1 MALQIQ
7 PFVGTD
13 TFTMNSFNNKITEVN
28 EFVNNTAQE
37 VKNDSTT
44 KYSDMQAK
52 VNNMDSK
59 VTAMN
64 EKVDNAVANAI
75 SVPIG
80 AIVIWS
86 GSVDNIPT
94 YWHLCD
100 GTNGTI
106 DLRDKFVLGAGN
118 GYNVGATGG
127 EATHTLTI
135 AEMPSHS
142 HSIAYGFDNIY
153 SGSQQSYRVSD
164 ISMTT
169 SSTSTG
175 KTGGGAA
182 HNNMPPYY
190 ALCYIQR
197 IA

>member
-37 VKNDSTT
+37 VKNDSTA
-44 KYSDMQAK
+44 KYSDMQGK
-52 VNNMDSK
+52 VNNMNSK

-64 EKVDNAVANAI
+64 TKVDNAVANAI
-75 SVPIG
+75 SVPVG

-86 GSVDNIPT
+86 GSVNNIPT

-118 GYNVGATGG
+118 GYSVGATGG

-135 AEMPSHS
+135 KEMPSHS
-142 HSIAYGFDNIY
+142 HDIAYGTSTAD
-153 SGSQQSYRVSD
+153 SGGSTIADVSD
-164 ISMTT
+164 EYSPNSKVTE
-169 SSTSTG
+169 

>member
-28 EFVNNTAQE
+28 KFVNGTAQE

-44 KYSDMQAK
+44 KYSDMQSK
-52 VNNMDSK
+52 VDNMNSK

-64 EKVDNAVANAI
+64 VKVDNAVANAI
-75 SVPIG
+75 SVPVG

-86 GSVDNIPT
+86 GSVNNIPA

-118 GYNVGATGG
+118 SYSVGATGG

-135 AEMPSHS
+135 EEIPSHS
-142 HSIAYGFDNIY
+142 HSISYGRH
-153 SGSQQSYRVSD
+153 GGTGQ
-164 ISMTT
+164 TT
-169 SSTSTG
+169 SVVFDDSKYTEATSEE
-175 KTGGGAA
+175 GGGAA

>member
-28 EFVNNTAQE
+28 KFVNGTAQE

-44 KYSDMQAK
+44 KYSDMQSK
-52 VNNMDSK
+52 VDNMDSK

-64 EKVDNAVANAI
+64 VKVDNAVANAI
-75 SVPIG
+75 SVPVG

-86 GSVDNIPT
+86 GSVNNIPA

-118 GYNVGATGG
+118 SYSVGAIGG
-127 EATHTLTI
+127 ETTHTLTI
-135 AEMPSHS
+135 GEMPSHS
-142 HSIAYGFDNIY
+142 HSISY
-153 SGSQQSYRVSD
+153 SRHGGTGQ
-164 ISMTT
+164 TT
-169 SSTSTG
+169 SAEFGGGNYTEDTSTE
-175 KTGGGAA
+175 GGGAA

>member
-44 KYSDMQAK
+44 KYSDMQSK
-52 VNNMDSK
+52 VDNMDSK
-59 VTAMN
+59 VTAMDV
-64 EKVDNAVANAI
+64 KVDNAVANAI
-75 SVPIG
+75 SVPVG

-86 GSVDNIPT
+86 GSVDNIPA

-118 GYNVGATGG
+118 GYSVGATGG

-135 AEMPSHS
+135 GEMPSHS
-142 HSIAYGFDNIY
+142 HSITYGTSPAN
-153 SGSQQSYRVSD
+153 SGGQ
-164 ISMTT
+164 TT
-169 SSTSTG
+169 SNFSAYSPNSKVTE

>member
-44 KYSDMQAK
+44 KYSDMQGK
-52 VNNMDSK
+52 VDNMDSK
-59 VTAMN
+59 VTAMDV
-64 EKVDNAVANAI
+64 KVDNAVANAI
-75 SVPIG
+75 SVPVG

-86 GSVDNIPT
+86 GSVNNIPA

-118 GYNVGATGG
+118 GYSVGATGG

-135 AEMPSHS
+135 REMPSHS
-142 HSIAYGFDNIY
+142 HSISYDRYGGTGQVTSADF
-153 SGSQQSYRVSD
+153 SGSKD
-164 ISMTT
+164 TKA
-169 SSTSTG
+169 TSTV
-175 KTGGGAA
+175 GGGAA

>member
-44 KYSDMQAK
+44 KYSDMQGK
-52 VNNMDSK
+52 VDNMNSK

-64 EKVDNAVANAI
+64 TKVDNAVANAI

-86 GSVDNIPT
+86 GSVNNIPT

-118 GYNVGATGG
+118 GYSVGATGG

-135 AEMPSHS
+135 GEMPSHS
-142 HSIAYGFDNIY
+142 HNITYG
-153 SGSQQSYRVSD
+153 
-164 ISMTT
+164 
-169 SSTSTG
+169 TSTVEQG
-175 KTGGGAA
+175 NDIVTKFSEYSLSESKVTEKTGGGVA

>member
-13 TFTMNSFNNKITEVN
+13 TFTMNSFNNKITEIN
-28 EFVNNTAQE
+28 KFVNFTAQE
-37 VKNDSTT
+37 VKNDSTI
-44 KYSDMQAK
+44 KYLDMQGK
-52 VNNMDSK
+52 VDNMDSK
-59 VTAMN
+59 VTAMDV
-64 EKVDNAVANAI
+64 KVDNAVANAI
-75 SVPIG
+75 SVPVG

-86 GSVDNIPT
+86 GSVDNIPA

-118 GYNVGATGG
+118 GYSVGATGG

-135 AEMPSHS
+135 GEMPSHY
-142 HSIAYGFDNIY
+142 HSISY
-153 SGSQQSYRVSD
+153 SRHGGTGQ
-164 ISMTT
+164 TT
-169 SSTSTG
+169 SAEFGGGNYTEDTSTE
-175 KTGGGAA
+175 GGGAA

>member
-13 TFTMNSFNNKITEVN
+13 TFTMNSFNNKITEIN
-28 EFVNNTAQE
+28 KFVNNTAQE
-37 VKNDSTT
+37 VKNDSTI
-44 KYSDMQAK
+44 KYLDMQGK
-52 VNNMDSK
+52 VDNMDSK
-59 VTAMN
+59 VTAMDV
-64 EKVDNAVANAI
+64 KVDNAVANAI
-75 SVPIG
+75 SVPVG

-86 GSVDNIPT
+86 GSVDNIPA

-118 GYNVGATGG
+118 GYSVGATGG

-135 AEMPSHS
+135 GEMPSHS
-142 HSIAYGFDNIY
+142 HSISY
-153 SGSQQSYRVSD
+153 SRHGGTGQ
-164 ISMTT
+164 TT
-169 SSTSTG
+169 SAEFGGGNYTEDTSTE
-175 KTGGGAA
+175 GGGAA

>member
-86 GSVDNIPT
+86 GSVDNIPA

-142 HSIAYGFDNIY
+142 HDITYGFYNIY
-153 SGSQQSYRVSD
+153 SGSSQPNRVSD
-164 ISMTT
+164 IGMTT
-169 SSTSTG
+169 KSMSTG
-175 KTGGGAA
+175 EIGGGAA

>member
-44 KYSDMQAK
+44 KYSDMQGK
-52 VNNMDSK
+52 VDNMDSK

-64 EKVDNAVANAI
+64 TKVDNAVANAI
-75 SVPIG
+75 SVPVG

-86 GSVDNIPT
+86 GSVDNIPA

-118 GYNVGATGG
+118 GYSVGVTGG

-135 AEMPSHS
+135 EEMPSHS
-142 HSIAYGFDNIY
+142 HSI
-153 SGSQQSYRVSD
+153 SYQRHGG
-164 ISMTT
+164 TGQ
-169 SSTSTG
+169 STSADFSVGNNT
-175 KTGGGAA
+175 KATSTVGGGAA

>member
-44 KYSDMQAK
+44 KYSDMQGK
-52 VNNMDSK
+52 VDNMDSK
-59 VTAMN
+59 VTAMDV
-64 EKVDNAVANAI
+64 KVDNAVANAI
-75 SVPIG
+75 SVPVG

-86 GSVDNIPT
+86 GSVNNIPA

-118 GYNVGATGG
+118 GYSVGATGG

-135 AEMPSHS
+135 EEMPSHS
-142 HSIAYGFDNIY
+142 HSI
-153 SGSQQSYRVSD
+153 SYDRHGGTGQ
-164 ISMTT
+164 TT
-169 SSTSTG
+169 SADFSVGRHTKATSTV
-175 KTGGGAA
+175 GGGAA

>member
-44 KYSDMQAK
+44 KYSDMQSK
-52 VNNMDSK
+52 VDNMDSK
-59 VTAMN
+59 VTAMDV
-64 EKVDNAVANAI
+64 KVDNAVANAI
-75 SVPIG
+75 SVPVG

-86 GSVDNIPT
+86 GSVNNIPA

-118 GYNVGATGG
+118 GYSVGATGG

-135 AEMPSHS
+135 GEMPSHS
-142 HSIAYGFDNIY
+142 HSISYERYGGDGSITSADFSR
-153 SGSQQSYRVSD
+153 SGFTK
-164 ISMTT
+164 TT
-169 SSTSTG
+169 STA
-175 KTGGGAA
+175 GGGAA

>member
-1 MALQIQ
+1 MTLQIQ

-13 TFTMNSFNNKITEVN
+13 TFTMNSFNNKITEIN
-28 EFVNNTAQE
+28 EFVNHTAQE
-37 VKNDSTT
+37 MKNDSTI
-44 KYSDMQAK
+44 KYLDMQGK
-52 VNNMDSK
+52 VDNMDSK
-59 VTAMN
+59 VTAMDV
-64 EKVDNAVANAI
+64 KVDNAVANAI
-75 SVPIG
+75 SVPVG

-86 GSVDNIPT
+86 GSVDNIPA

-118 GYNVGATGG
+118 GYSVGATGG

-135 AEMPSHS
+135 NEMPSHS
-142 HSIAYGFDNIY
+142 HSISYGR
-153 SGSQQSYRVSD
+153 SGGLGQPTAADLDSGGS
-164 ISMTT
+164 TAA
-169 SSTSTG
+169 TSTEG
-175 KTGGGAA
+175 YGDA

>member
-13 TFTMNSFNNKITEVN
+13 TFTMNSFNNKITEIN
-28 EFVNNTAQE
+28 KFVNNTAQE

-44 KYSDMQAK
+44 KYSDMQSK
-52 VNNMDSK
+52 VDNMNSK

-64 EKVDNAVANAI
+64 VKVDNAVANAI
-75 SVPIG
+75 SVPVG

-86 GSVDNIPT
+86 GSVNNIPA

-118 GYNVGATGG
+118 SYSVGATGG

-135 AEMPSHS
+135 EEMPSHS
-142 HSIAYGFDNIY
+142 HSI
-153 SGSQQSYRVSD
+153 SYDRHGGTGH
-164 ISMTT
+164 TT
-169 SSTSTG
+169 SAELDGSDYTKDTSAE
-175 KTGGGAA
+175 GGGAA

>member
-13 TFTMNSFNNKITEVN
+13 TFTMNSFNNKITEIN
-28 EFVNNTAQE
+28 KFVNNTAQE

-44 KYSDMQAK
+44 KYSDMQSK
-52 VNNMDSK
+52 VDNMDSK

-64 EKVDNAVANAI
+64 VKVDNAVANAI
-75 SVPIG
+75 SVPVG

-86 GSVDNIPT
+86 GSVDNIPA

-118 GYNVGATGG
+118 GYSVGATGG

-135 AEMPSHS
+135 NEMPSHS
-142 HSIAYGFDNIY
+142 HNITYGASPTGSGGQTVSNFSEY
-153 SGSQQSYRVSD
+153 SPNRKV
-164 ISMTT
+164 TE
-169 SSTSTG
+169 

>member
-44 KYSDMQAK
+44 KYSDMQSK
-52 VNNMDSK
+52 VDNMDSK
-59 VTAMN
+59 VTAMDV
-64 EKVDNAVANAI
+64 KVDNAVANAI
-75 SVPIG
+75 SVPVG

-86 GSVDNIPT
+86 GSVDNIPA

-118 GYNVGATGG
+118 GYSVGATGG

-135 AEMPSHS
+135 KEMPSHS
-142 HSIAYGFDNIY
+142 HRISYDRYGGTGQVTSADF
-153 SGSQQSYRVSD
+153 SGSND
-164 ISMTT
+164 TKA
-169 SSTSTG
+169 TSTV
-175 KTGGGAA
+175 GGGAA

>member
-13 TFTMNSFNNKITEVN
+13 TFTMNSFNNKITEIN
-28 EFVNNTAQE
+28 KFVNHTAQE
-37 VKNDSTT
+37 VKNNSTT
-44 KYSDMQAK
+44 KYLDMQSK
-52 VNNMDSK
+52 VDNMDSK
-59 VTAMN
+59 VTAMDV
-64 EKVDNAVANAI
+64 KVDNAVANAI
-75 SVPIG
+75 SVPVG

-86 GSVDNIPT
+86 GSVDNIPA

-118 GYNVGATGG
+118 GYSVGATGG

-135 AEMPSHS
+135 GEMPSHS
-142 HSIAYGFDNIY
+142 HSISYGRHGGTGQTTSADF
-153 SGSQQSYRVSD
+153 SGSNFTE
-164 ISMTT
+164 TT
-169 SSTSTG
+169 STV
-175 KTGGGAA
+175 GGGAA

>member
-13 TFTMNSFNNKITEVN
+13 TFTMNSFNNKITEIN

-44 KYSDMQAK
+44 KYSDMQSK
-52 VNNMDSK
+52 VDNMDSK
-59 VTAMN
+59 VTAMDV
-64 EKVDNAVANAI
+64 KVDNAVANAI
-75 SVPIG
+75 SVPVG

-86 GSVDNIPT
+86 GSVDNIPA

-118 GYNVGATGG
+118 GYSVGATGG

-135 AEMPSHS
+135 GEMPSHS
-142 HSIAYGFDNIY
+142 HSISYGRYGGDGSITSADFSS
-153 SGSQQSYRVSD
+153 SGLTKA
-164 ISMTT
+164 TT
-169 SSTSTG
+169 TV
-175 KTGGGAA
+175 GGGAA